1 MCPVLTIIYL
11 TVCMLPHID
20 KLKLLQLKRMEHV
33 KSHLIH
39 QLDLQPTRLGPVE
52 TSLQTAPLETT
63 GSNLTTRVV
72 PSESTVIWM
81 DQLVAVGVTQRKE
94 GG

>member
-1 MCPVLTIIYL
+1 M
-11 TVCMLPHID
+11 
-20 KLKLLQLKRMEHV
+20 

-39 QLDLQPTRLGPVE
+39 QLDQQLTRLGPVE
-52 TSLQTAPLETT
+52 TSQQTSPLETT
-63 GSNLTTRVV
+63 GSRLMTRVV

-81 DQLVAVGVTQRKE
+81 DQPVAVGVTQRKV

>member
-1 MCPVLTIIYL
+1 MLTIIYL
-11 TVCMLPHID
+11 TVGMLPHID
-20 KLKLLQLKRMEHV
+20 KLILLQLKRMEHV

-39 QLDLQPTRLGPVE
+39 QLDLQLTLLGPVE
-52 TSLQTAPLETT
+52 TSQQTFPLETT

-72 PSESTVIWM
+72 PSEPIVIWM
-81 DQLVAVGVTQRKE
+81 DQLVAVGVTQRRE